1 MMLDRWVEEHATH
14 GGAPEQ
20 ALAACRRDLRAPV
33 DPAAFLAAVEG
44 VPASRNRLYFAPPKA
59 SLVLAQ
65 ARSPRT
71 DLSVVAAFAR
81 ALRRERGLSPWAS
94 RALDALAAARRPSRG
109 DDAMFRFRPWAE
121 KEVLRHL
128 LMHLVLR
135 AGIPSDV
142 AASVVRR
149 ARPGEVRL
157 R

>member
-65 ARSPRT
+65 AHGQDKART
-71 DLSVVAAFAR
+71 A
-81 ALRRERGLSPWAS
+81 RGL
-94 RALDALAAARRPSRG
+94 AAHVPGRRPGS
-109 DDAMFRFRPWAE
+109 W
-121 KEVLRHL
+121 
-128 LMHLVLR
+128 
-135 AGIPSDV
+135 
-142 AASVVRR
+142 RR
-149 ARPGEVRL
+149 
-157 R
+157 